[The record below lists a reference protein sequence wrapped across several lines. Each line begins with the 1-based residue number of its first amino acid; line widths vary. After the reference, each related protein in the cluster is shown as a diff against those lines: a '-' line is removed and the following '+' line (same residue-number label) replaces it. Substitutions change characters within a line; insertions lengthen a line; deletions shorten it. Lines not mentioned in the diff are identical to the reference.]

1 MNIPELFA
9 RGGIAMVPLLILS
22 VLAVGTI
29 LERTWFWSRILTR
42 EREVSGRVLEAARR
56 DWPAAADIAQRSSL
70 LPMGRFLSAPL
81 RLQSPDPEVFR
92 LALETAANEELTT
105 MGRGEKILEAVI
117 ALAPLLGLL
126 GTVLGLINSLG
137 SIQISDLGSGDA
149 TAGTSLGISEALIS
163 TAAGLIIAITALAF
177 YRLFQGFVFG
187 QAKMFRQ
194 AGSELELLYRQ
205 SWAQRH
211 GVPVPEPIAPAT
223 PVEPVAPP
231 EPLPTTNAAPST
243 EVPSP

>member
-1 MNIPELFA
+1 MW
-9 RGGIAMVPLLILS
+9 PLLLLS
-22 VLAVGTI
+22 ILAVGTI
-29 LERTWFWSRILTR
+29 LERIWFWSRILTR

-56 DWPAAADIAQRSSL
+56 DWAAAADIAYRSAA

-92 LALETAANEELTT
+92 LALETSANEELLA
-105 MGRGEKILEAVI
+105 MSRGEKILEAV
-117 ALAPLLGLL
+117 ATLSPLLGLL
-126 GTVLGLINSLG
+126 GTVLGLINSLS
-137 SIQISDLGSGDA
+137 SIQITDLGSGDA

-163 TAAGLIIAITALAF
+163 TATGLIIAITALAF

-205 SWAQRH
+205 SWAHLH
-211 GVPVPEPIAPAT
+211 GVSPMPVPVPVPADALVEPNASVLDAT
-223 PVEPVAPP
+223 PSAE
-231 EPLPTTNAAPST
+231 NPSL
-243 EVPSP
+243 

>member
-1 MNIPELFA
+1 MW
-9 RGGIAMVPLLILS
+9 PLLLLS

-29 LERTWFWSRILTR
+29 LERIWFWSRILTR

-56 DWPAAADIAQRSSL
+56 DWAAAADIAYRSAA

-92 LALETAANEELTT
+92 LALETSANEELLA
-105 MGRGEKILEAVI
+105 MSRGEKILEAV
-117 ALAPLLGLL
+117 ATLSPLLGLL

-163 TAAGLIIAITALAF
+163 TATGLIIAITALAF

-205 SWAQRH
+205 SWAQLH
-211 GVPVPEPIAPAT
+211 GVSPMPVPVPVPADAL
-223 PVEPVAPP
+223 VEPNSSVLDVAPSA
-231 EPLPTTNAAPST
+231 ENPSL
-243 EVPSP
+243 

>member
-1 MNIPELFA
+1 MNIAQIFA
-9 RGGIAMVPLLILS
+9 RGGIAMWPLLLLS
-22 VLAVGTI
+22 ILAVGTI
-29 LERTWFWSRILTR
+29 LERIWFWSRILTR

-56 DWPAAADIAQRSSL
+56 DWGAAAEISHRSMA

-81 RLQSPDPEVFR
+81 KLQAPDPEVFR
-92 LALETAANEELTT
+92 LALETSANEELLA
-105 MGRGEKILEAVI
+105 MSRGEKILEAVI
-117 ALAPLLGLL
+117 ALSPLLGLL

-163 TAAGLIIAITALAF
+163 TAAGLVIAITALAF

-205 SWAQRH
+205 SWASGG
-211 GVPVPEPIAPAT
+211 GVSPLAAPGVFPSA
-223 PVEPVAPP
+223 VASA
-231 EPLPTTNAAPST
+231 PLSPNSETLSSGEAPTT
-243 EVPSP
+243 

>member
-9 RGGIAMVPLLILS
+9 RGGIAMWPLLLLS
-22 VLAVGTI
+22 ILAVGTI
-29 LERTWFWSRILTR
+29 LERIWFWSRILTR

-56 DWPAAADIAQRSSL
+56 DWAAAADIAYRSAA

-81 RLQSPDPEVFR
+81 KLQSPDPEVFR
-92 LALETAANEELTT
+92 LALETSANEELLT
-105 MGRGEKILEAVI
+105 MSRGEKILEAV
-117 ALAPLLGLL
+117 ATLSPLLGLL
-126 GTVLGLINSLG
+126 GTVVGLINSLS

-163 TAAGLIIAITALAF
+163 TATGLIIAITALAF

-205 SWAQRH
+205 SWAQLH
-211 GVPVPEPIAPAT
+211 GVSPMPVPVPVPADALVEPNPSVLDAT
-223 PVEPVAPP
+223 PTAE
-231 EPLPTTNAAPST
+231 NPSL
-243 EVPSP
+243 